1 MRSCRASKL
10 EGCIAR
16 LDHQRHIGRVL
27 DLEVQAGVP
36 PSGLSEELKDG
47 PQPPGL

>member
-1 MRSCRASKL
+1 ML

-16 LDHQRHIGRVL
+16 LNQQRHMGLVL
-27 DLEVQAGVP
+27 DLEVEAGVP

-47 PQPPGL
+47 MH